1 MKKGWDFPAFF
12 FNRAYQDFD
21 SITRY
26 IRDRFKDLLSDTRTS
41 GQEAFKRSARN
52 YIIKAAENRYNTGIT
67 LSKTFATPIERQTII
82 EYFFLLERFDL
93 MNRPK

>member
-1 MKKGWDFPAFF
+1 MEKGYGYTRFF